1 MKVVIAMDS
10 FKGSLSSIDAGE
22 AVREGIQRACDAKVV
37 IKPAADGGEGTTRTL
52 VDGLGGTYRSVTVIG
67 PDGVPVQAR
76 YGVLPD
82 GETIVMEMAEA
93 AGITLIRPEERDPRH
108 ATTFGVG
115 EMIRDAVRQGGRKF
129 LIGIGGSATTDGGA
143 GMLQALGCR
152 FLDATGSAIG
162 RGIEHLDR
170 IERIDISGMMP
181 ELSQCSF
188 QIACDVVN
196 PLCGEQGAVYV
207 YGPQK
212 GVKEEEKP
220 ELDAKMR
227 HFAGET
233 AKYLGKDYRSMEGAG
248 AAGGLGFAF
257 VSYFPNVTLKSGIEI
272 VMDAVGLEEEIRDA
286 NLVVTGEGRLDSQTG
301 MGKLPVGIARLAKK
315 YGKPVIAFA
324 GSVTED
330 AGVCNQ
336 AGIDAFFPIVR
347 GITTLEEAM
356 KKEQAG
362 KNLSL
367 SVEQVFRLIQTVS
380 I

>member
-93 AGITLIRPEERDPRH
+93 AGITLIRPEERDPRQ

-115 EMIRDAVRQGGRKF
+115 EMIRDAVSQGGRKF

-286 NLVVTGEGRLDSQTG
+286 DLVVTGEGRLDSQTG